1 MELNTIHLTDALNG
15 LKSLPDESV
24 DCIVTSPPYWQM
36 RDYGIGGIEW
46 PDTIQVKFF
55 NNFDELDNKSFRL
68 FLKIDNSEN
77 VKQGDRNYQIAKFY
91 VSDKLEIPIW
101 WSRNDGTVDRPTN
114 IVEKVYL
121 GEYSETKYIMFL
133 EELEKG
139 GESFD
144 GTDMNVMK
152 KYAIRLKYTLE
163 EYERVNGE
171 PKRDEN
177 GRVITVPVAG

>member
-1 MELNTIHLTDALNG
+1 
-15 LKSLPDESV
+15 
-24 DCIVTSPPYWQM
+24 
-36 RDYGIGGIEW
+36 
-46 PDTIQVKFF
+46 
-55 NNFDELDNKSFRL
+55 
-68 FLKIDNSEN
+68 
-77 VKQGDRNYQIAKFY
+77 
-91 VSDKLEIPIW
+91 
-101 WSRNDGTVDRPTN
+101 
-114 IVEKVYL
+114 
-121 GEYSETKYIMFL
+121 MFL

>member
-1 MELNTIHLTDALNG
+1 M
-15 LKSLPDESV
+15 
-24 DCIVTSPPYWQM
+24 
-36 RDYGIGGIEW
+36 
-46 PDTIQVKFF
+46 
-55 NNFDELDNKSFRL
+55 
-68 FLKIDNSEN
+68 
-77 VKQGDRNYQIAKFY
+77 
-91 VSDKLEIPIW
+91 SDKLEIPIW

-163 EYERVNGE
+163 EYEKENGE